1 MLDILQVLSPVH
13 TERLAA
19 LRELQEILTPDRRL
33 AAVITEDRGYPAL
46 RVARLDGRGS
56 LLVGCAYYR
65 GLGAWWFVTGWGEN
79 TRWIADVNRLHYA
92 ARAVVELLVG
102 GPGRD
107 R

>member
-1 MLDILQVLSPVH
+1 MPDILQVLSPVH
-13 TERLAA
+13 SERLAA

-33 AAVITEDRGYPAL
+33 AAVLTEDRGYPAL

-65 GLGAWWFVTGWGEN
+65 FVTGWGEN
-79 TRWIADVNRLHYA
+79 TRWIADVNRLPYA